1 MIELSQ
7 VYCEAGV
14 RVANC
19 ASTWRNH
26 TSGLVVQKGGNLIET
41 EDMVAGGVAAAGAAG
56 AQGQQGE
63 ELEGPEQ

>member
-7 VYCEAGV
+7 STVMAGV
-14 RVANC
+14 WVASC
-19 ASTWRNH
+19 ASTWWNL

-56 AQGQQGE
+56 RRA
-63 ELEGPEQ
+63 